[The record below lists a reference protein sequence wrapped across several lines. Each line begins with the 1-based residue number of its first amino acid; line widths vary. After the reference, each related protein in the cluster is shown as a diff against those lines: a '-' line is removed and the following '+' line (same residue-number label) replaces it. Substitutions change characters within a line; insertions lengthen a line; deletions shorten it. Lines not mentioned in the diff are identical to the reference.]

1 MANTYT
7 QIHIQTVFSVQDR
20 ICIIRKTW
28 KNELFQ
34 YITGIIQNHGHK
46 VLAINGMPDH
56 VHVFFGMRPTQSLS
70 DLMQDVKGDSSKWI
84 NKKGFVNGKFSW
96 QEGFGGFSYSKSH
109 VDNVIDYIKNQEI
122 HHHKKLLLRN
132 IWSFLKNLRFLM
144 MKDIFSNQLN
154 MVVRYELCH

>member
-20 ICIIRKTW
+20 SCIIKKTW
-28 KNELFQ
+28 KNELYQ

-46 VLAINGMPDH
+46 VLILNGMPDH

-84 NKKGFVNGKFSW
+84 NKKRFVTDRFSW

-122 HHHKKLLLRN
+122 HHHKKTFIEEYLEFFEKFEVPFDERY
-132 IWSFLKNLRFLM
+132 
-144 MKDIFSNQLN
+144 IFNPVEYDN
-154 MVVRYELCH
+154 ED